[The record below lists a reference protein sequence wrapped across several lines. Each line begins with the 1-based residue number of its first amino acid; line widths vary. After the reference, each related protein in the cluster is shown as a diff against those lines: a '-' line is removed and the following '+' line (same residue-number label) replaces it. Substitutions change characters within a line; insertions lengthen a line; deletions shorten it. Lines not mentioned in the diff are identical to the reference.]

1 MSQLE
6 ELVPLA
12 SSSHGR
18 VSGKSWK
25 AQKSATLY
33 VQHSTPSEQK
43 IIHQLVEPNVL
54 QDTGLALRSE

>member
-1 MSQLE
+1 MESE
-6 ELVPLA
+6 ELVPLT

-33 VQHSTPSEQK
+33 VPYFTQSGQN
-43 IIHQLVEPNVL
+43 IIPQLVERNVL
-54 QDTGLALRSE
+54 PDTGPTLRNE